1 MADIVRSPARDLRRA
16 NDGGKRIEYLAFTL
30 GSQSYAVP
38 IQHIAEI
45 LKPPPITEIPRA
57 PRNVVGI
64 ISVRGK
70 LVTVVDLR
78 RRFGL
83 IESPFDRRTRILL
96 TDTGD
101 DEPIGLLVDEVR
113 QVYRLAEHEIEPAA
127 ALGGDQP
134 AYIFGIGRQ
143 DDALLVLLE
152 LKALIES

>member
-1 MADIVRSPARDLRRA
+1 MSDLIRRPVRDMRRA
-16 NDGGKRIEYLAFTL
+16 ADMGKRVEYLAFML
-30 GSQSYAVP
+30 GTQIYAVP

-70 LVTVVDLR
+70 LVTVFDLR

-143 DDALLVLLE
+143 DDALIVLFE
-152 LKALIES
+152 LKALLES